1 MTFDFEKEALIAS
14 GIKGANR
21 LDEYVAKLDL
31 LHQKAS
37 PAMSSIRGL
46 VSRAGALF
54 DWLWTEK
61 PARYKRG
68 HTYSL
73 NEAIDAQMSDEN
85 QPVGNCLGLTLLYS
99 CLLRRMGI
107 NAEALYLED
116 AFGTG
121 PHVLTVLRAEGS
133 SIDVENIVPDGFDY
147 KGHLHNPSRT
157 RWRNRQLVADIYH
170 SQGNE
175 RFEKG
180 EFIGALNFYD
190 MAIHLNPKYEKAHLN
205 RAIVLAEIGGGEK
218 GTDL

>member
-1 MTFDFEKEALIAS
+1 MAFNLEKEALIAS
-14 GIKGANR
+14 GIKEGNQ
-21 LDEYVAKLDL
+21 LKEYAGKLDL
-31 LHQKAS
+31 FHQKAS
-37 PAMSSIRGL
+37 PAVRGIRGL
-46 VSRAGALF
+46 VARGRTLF

-61 PARYKRG
+61 PARYKLDHNYR
-68 HTYSL
+68 L
-73 NEAIDAQMSDEN
+73 DEVIDAQMSEEN
-85 QPVGNCLGLTLLYS
+85 QPVGNCLGLTLLYN

-107 NAEALYLED
+107 NTEALYLED

-170 SQGNE
+170 SQGNVF
-175 RFEKG
+175 FESG
-180 EFIGALNFYD
+180 EFIEALKSYE
-190 MAIHLNPKYEKAHLN
+190 MAINLNPKYEKAHLN